1 MFGLRKVGMPLRN
14 LQGGYRLF
22 GFRVGVYRFS
32 KVFLGGLDF
41 RPSGFMK
48 FKGSFTRI
56 PQGRATRPRKKKA
69 MRTVRSAH
77 PVRWH
82 LFSWGKSAWT
92 RTSGSVERY
101 PAPEAG

>member
-1 MFGLRKVGMPLRN
+1 MFGLRKVGVPLRN

-22 GFRVGVYRFS
+22 GIRVGVLRFS

-41 RPSGFMK
+41 RPRGFVK

-56 PQGRATRPRKKKA
+56 SRGRATQPRKKKA

-77 PVRWH
+77 LVR
-82 LFSWGKSAWT
+82 
-92 RTSGSVERY
+92 
-101 PAPEAG
+101 